1 MKILVVE
8 DDELIREILSKV
20 IQKEG
25 YGLDAVGTGEE
36 GFSLAQQ
43 NQYAAIVLDINLPGI
58 DGYEVL
64 TQLRSEGTNT
74 PVLLL
79 TSRQQVTDRVR
90 GLNLGADDYLSK
102 PFEYEE
108 FTERLRAIIRCS
120 WHRWGGS
127 LRDRRRHCDRYRSAR
142 VSGLLGLNRHHGSD

>member
-20 IQKEG
+20 IRKEG

-36 GFSLAQQ
+36 GLSLAQQ
-43 NQYAAIVLDINLPGI
+43 NRYAAIVLDINLPGI

-108 FTERLRAIIRCS
+108 FTERLRAIIRRGNS
-120 WHRWGGS
+120 
-127 LRDRRRHCDRYRSAR
+127 
-142 VSGLLGLNRHHGSD
+142 NT